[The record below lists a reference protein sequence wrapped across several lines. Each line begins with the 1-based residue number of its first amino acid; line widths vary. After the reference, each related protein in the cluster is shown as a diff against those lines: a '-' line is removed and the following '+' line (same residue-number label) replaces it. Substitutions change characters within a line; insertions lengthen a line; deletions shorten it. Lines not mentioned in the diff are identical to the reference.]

1 MKTILELKKQAWTSL
16 NGHRGTMGV
25 TVLIY
30 IALTVAVV
38 LLSYI
43 YIGAI
48 LQYILMPPFILG
60 LNICFLKFIRNQ
72 PVRPG
77 NVTDGIGNMAK
88 AIKLYVV
95 NGLLVALWTLLF
107 IVPGV
112 IKSYS
117 YRLSFY
123 ILADNPEMRP
133 SEARDDSVILME
145 GNKLRL
151 FLLDLSFIGAMILS
165 VLTGGI
171 LLFWVMP
178 YMHTAYA
185 LFYESLISK
194 KHRYAPAQS
203 DSEGT
208 NGAN

>member
-16 NGHRGTMGV
+16 KGHRGTMGA

-38 LLSYI
+38 LLSFI

-88 AIKLYVV
+88 AIKLYIV

-123 ILADNPEMRP
+123 ILADNPAMSP
-133 SEARDDSVILME
+133 AEARDDSVILME
-145 GNKLRL
+145 GNKRRL

-194 KHRYAPAQS
+194 KHRYAPSQP
-203 DSEGT
+203 DSENA
-208 NGAN
+208 NGVS